1 MSQKIYLYGI
11 YFEKDGEIINDSI
24 DIFFEKLSLY
34 MFGNQK
40 KNTVSKVGEKYIR
53 MFPFVYSEDR
63 KQLVIPFG
71 KLKKTN
77 IPYYLNEDTD
87 VLEEVNMDLFDV
99 NVLGYDKEYK
109 VMLFTTNREGPTFQ
123 NIEEYLNNCWNKWFK
138 SPEGVKIQIL
148 PIKYNTGIE
157 KIRKAQLVRSLTIK
171 LDLGKSLNNFYL
183 SEIEENKSESLIS
196 AINRIATEA
205 KDVGDSKTLS
215 LTLGLGKNAKRADS
229 LNLSSTL
236 ELLNTL
242 NIDEDFV
249 VEIEAKYANG
259 TNEKVDL
266 AKVKNSEKILF
277 YICASVNSQ
286 VSPELLLKNMT
297 NIVTERMTEI
307 LQYTKKI
314 KVSSNNQEFSYEC
327 IEDQT

>member
-1 MSQKIYLYGI
+1 M
-11 YFEKDGEIINDSI
+11 
-24 DIFFEKLSLY
+24 
-34 MFGNQK
+34 
-40 KNTVSKVGEKYIR
+40 
-53 MFPFVYSEDR
+53 
-63 KQLVIPFG
+63 
-71 KLKKTN
+71 
-77 IPYYLNEDTD
+77 
-87 VLEEVNMDLFDV
+87 
-99 NVLGYDKEYK
+99 
-109 VMLFTTNREGPTFQ
+109 
-123 NIEEYLNNCWNKWFK
+123 
-138 SPEGVKIQIL
+138 
-148 PIKYNTGIE
+148 
-157 KIRKAQLVRSLTIK
+157 
-171 LDLGKSLNNFYL
+171 
-183 SEIEENKSESLIS
+183 
-196 AINRIATEA
+196 
-205 KDVGDSKTLS
+205 
-215 LTLGLGKNAKRADS
+215 TLGLGKNAKRADS

-277 YICASVNSQ
+277 YICASVKSQ